1 MRTKTLSAARVPL
14 GIVGLL
20 LIAFALRRWNWY
32 STLPRTSSL
41 RWCGNC
47 AMAAIGFPVELG
59 LVGYLLILGS
69 ATRGRLELQTDLMA
83 WVLVFAG
90 VCCNV
95 IGAPLF

>member
-1 MRTKTLSAARVPL
+1 
-14 GIVGLL
+14 
-20 LIAFALRRWNWY
+20 
-32 STLPRTSSL
+32 
-41 RWCGNC
+41 
-47 AMAAIGFPVELG
+47 MAAIGFPVELG

-95 IGAPLF
+95 IGAPLFALGFPLLFYKYTYRFLRSCACGSRPTAIPRP